1 MSQAVIALQRYNFLR
16 TQNPKTN
23 EKMNNAPNGSYYAT
37 AFGQMRQQPASAI
50 CPQAKLTVPKAA
62 ARAMH
67 IYIMC
72 MASEP
77 DAMAAAWH
85 VGLETGRLALQYG
98 PFQLAKRQISQC
110 KTAYFANHWQSAC

>member
-23 EKMNNAPNGSYYAT
+23 EKMNNAPNGSDYAT

-50 CPQAKLTVPKAA
+50 CPQARLTVPKAA

-77 DAMAAAWH
+77 DAMADTTD
-85 VGLETGRLALQYG
+85 LKLRSILNFQTGFLLFEQGVCLNTDLLYTVLTIKK
-98 PFQLAKRQISQC
+98 PV
-110 KTAYFANHWQSAC
+110 